1 MGEENNFNLVDYAT
15 GIVNMDYRYD
25 DLTRRYEINH
35 TSNEHIANDNDKLVV
50 PESFVK
56 LLKKNIEGLENIK
69 ISSCDKICVHD
80 CVTFKPEYRYMVNL
94 VLEYGYD
101 TKNIRSTSSL
111 VDTINTTFR
120 FRYPDINNIKFN
132 VIRVSILKRD
142 WDKEFFDFFSKG

>member
-1 MGEENNFNLVDYAT
+1 MGEENNIL
-15 GIVNMDYRYD
+15 GLVNMDYRYD

-35 TSNEHIANDNDKLVV
+35 TSNEHIANVNDELVV

-56 LLKKNIEGLENIK
+56 LLKKTIEGLENIK
-69 ISSCDKICVHD
+69 ISSCNKMCVHNST
-80 CVTFKPEYRYMVNL
+80 TFAPEYRYMVNL

-101 TKNIRSTSSL
+101 CKNVGSSSTL
-111 VDTINTTFR
+111 IDIINTTFR
-120 FRYPDINNIKFN
+120 FRYPEINNIKFS

>member
-1 MGEENNFNLVDYAT
+1 MGEEKNIL

-35 TSNEHIANDNDKLVV
+35 TSNEHIANVNDELVV

-56 LLKKNIEGLENIK
+56 LLKKTIEGLENIK
-69 ISSCDKICVHD
+69 ISSCNKMCVHNST
-80 CVTFKPEYRYMVNL
+80 TFAPEYRYMVNL

-101 TKNIRSTSSL
+101 CKNVGSSSTL
-111 VDTINTTFR
+111 IDIINTTFR
-120 FRYPDINNIKFN
+120 FRYPEINNIKFS

>member
-1 MGEENNFNLVDYAT
+1 MGEENNTLHFVDAQYHYNEM
-15 GIVNMDYRYD
+15 ID
-25 DLTRRYEINH
+25 RYEINH
-35 TSNEHIANDNDKLVV
+35 PSNEHITNVNDELVV

-69 ISSCDKICVHD
+69 ISSSNKMCVYD
-80 CVTFKPEYRYMVNL
+80 CVTFAPEYKYMVNL

-101 TKNIRSTSSL
+101 SENIRNTASL

-120 FRYPDINNIKFN
+120 FRYPDINNIKFS

>member
-1 MGEENNFNLVDYAT
+1 
-15 GIVNMDYRYD
+15 MDYRYD

-35 TSNEHIANDNDKLVV
+35 TSNEHITNVNDELVV

-69 ISSCDKICVHD
+69 ISSSNKMCVYD
-80 CVTFKPEYRYMVNL
+80 CVTFAPEYKYMVNL

-101 TKNIRSTSSL
+101 SKNIRNTASL

-132 VIRVSILKRD
+132 VIRVSIFKRY
-142 WDKEFFDFFSKG
+142 WDKEFFDFFYKG

>member
-15 GIVNMDYRYD
+15 GIVNMAYRYD
-25 DLTRRYEINH
+25 DLGYEIDH
-35 TSNEHIANDNDKLVV
+35 PGNEHIANVNDKLVV

-69 ISSCDKICVHD
+69 ISSCNKMCVYNST
-80 CVTFKPEYRYMVNL
+80 TFAPEYKYLVNL

-101 TKNIRSTSSL
+101 CKNIRSSASL
-111 VDTINTTFR
+111 ADTINTTFR
-120 FRYPDINNIKFN
+120 FRYPDIDNIKFI
-132 VIRVSILKRD
+132 VTRVSILKRD